1 MTSDFNNIFSRFYL
15 RVEDYKIA
23 GLEEEIVKQMLSG
36 YLRAAVSKPYMRRLF
51 NSIVVDEDVE
61 EVEFTMRNSWG
72 EDEDQDF
79 VEELLAFGMVVEW
92 LRPKYNSVLNTSQF
106 ITNSDK
112 KYFSQANHMSELKD
126 MLEKAQSDLR
136 KYIRDRSYSLGL
148 VNTE

>member
-23 GLEEEIVKQMLSG
+23 GLEEEIVKQMLGG

-51 NSIVVDEDVE
+51 NSIVVDEDIE

-112 KYFSQANHMSELKD
+112 KHYSQASHMSEIKH

>member
-72 EDEDQDF
+72 ENED
-79 VEELLAFGMVVEW
+79 
-92 LRPKYNSVLNTSQF
+92 
-106 ITNSDK
+106 
-112 KYFSQANHMSELKD
+112 
-126 MLEKAQSDLR
+126 
-136 KYIRDRSYSLGL
+136 
-148 VNTE
+148 